1 MIIRARSREIFR
13 FCQLGS
19 LLSQRSPKKNP
30 KEAKDEIVN
39 GGTDEGIYKVIPK
52 EERAVALLLAVDT
65 ERERERPVNAT
76 FNQFIGSG

>member
-1 MIIRARSREIFR
+1 M
-13 FCQLGS
+13 
-19 LLSQRSPKKNP
+19 
-30 KEAKDEIVN
+30 N